1 MANQFLTEDELH
13 RMVVA
18 ATTGATVTP
27 SSPYAEEVWQR
38 IKREVAEIQAR
49 GGVVDLSSDLP

>member
-1 MANQFLTEDELH
+1 
-13 RMVVA
+13 MVVA